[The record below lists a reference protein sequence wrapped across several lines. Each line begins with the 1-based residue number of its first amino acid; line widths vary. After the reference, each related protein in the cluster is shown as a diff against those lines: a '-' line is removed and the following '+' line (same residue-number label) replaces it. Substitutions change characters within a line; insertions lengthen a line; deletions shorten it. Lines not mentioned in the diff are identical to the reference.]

1 MKQITMFSDEQ
12 EQPTKYARVQGAPI
26 YEPRH
31 AKPHIRET
39 YDDTKARALIEKAN
53 AATGITEDERAMLRA
68 AAMRHVVFHYEN
80 MADLYAHSS
89 AEMQRLMEESALVII
104 DIGQAIERG
113 YVNVSSEM
121 RKQYLE
127 EVARRD
133 NNAR

>member
-1 MKQITMFSDEQ
+1 MKQITMFADEQ
-12 EQPTKYARVQGAPI
+12 ETQAKYARVQGSPV

-31 AKPHIRET
+31 AKPHIRAT

-53 AATGITEDERAMLRA
+53 EAHGITEEERAMLRA

-80 MADLYAHSS
+80 MADFYAHSS
-89 AEMQRLMEESALVII
+89 AEVQRLMEESALVIV

-113 YVNVSSEM
+113 YVNVSNEM

-127 EVARRD
+127 EVASRD
-133 NNAR
+133 NNAK